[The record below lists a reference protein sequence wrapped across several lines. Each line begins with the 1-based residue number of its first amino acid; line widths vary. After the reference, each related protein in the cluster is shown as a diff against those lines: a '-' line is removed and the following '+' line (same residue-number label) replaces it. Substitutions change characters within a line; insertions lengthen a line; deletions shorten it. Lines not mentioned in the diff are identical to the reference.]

1 MHLSPHLNPPM
12 AEAGTVPKTLDYGI
26 HSPTGLPCLALGE
39 RMHLILQRLDVPE
52 WGDTQGVHRFN
63 GKGGGV
69 RGRKEPDTQTPPLC
83 LPPTKTEF
91 PASRD
96 L

>member
-52 WGDTQGVHRFN
+52 RGYPGGPHSLRGEGEWGWGRDF
-63 GKGGGV
+63 GKEDWKRTGF
-69 RGRKEPDTQTPPLC
+69 GR
-83 LPPTKTEF
+83 
-91 PASRD
+91 
-96 L
+96 